1 MHNALQPH
9 VVATI
14 GGHNYRLVFD
24 FEAVA
29 EAEDIL
35 DRALI
40 TGLTQKDVYRPTVS
54 LVRAMLFGVIHR
66 EHPNLTYEAVKA
78 LVTRENLL
86 EVWAKVFEAWVK
98 SNPEPEE
105 AEGDAEADPKQAQ
118 S

>member
-1 MHNALQPH
+1 MHNAVQPH

-14 GGHNYRLVFD
+14 GGHSYRLVFD

-66 EHPNLTYEAVKA
+66 EHPDLTYDAVKG
-78 LVTRENLL
+78 LVNRDNLL
-86 EVWAKVFEAWVK
+86 EIWAKVFEAWVK

-105 AEGDAEADPKQAQ
+105 EADAADPTPAQ